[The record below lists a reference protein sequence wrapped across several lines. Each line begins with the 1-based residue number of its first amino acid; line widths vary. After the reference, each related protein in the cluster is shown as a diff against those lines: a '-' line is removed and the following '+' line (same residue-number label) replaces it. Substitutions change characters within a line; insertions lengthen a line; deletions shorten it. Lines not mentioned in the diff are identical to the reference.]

1 MRKEFC
7 NIGGTF
13 RNPFQFTLVKKHVLD
28 HKILNSNELLI
39 AYLTLLGMQRA
50 SNQYDPDY
58 DTPEL
63 RIKLDH
69 FAKAIRTDKGRA
81 SRLLKRLHD
90 AKAIR
95 RYFDQDNHYHVIRIA
110 DKGYVPG
117 IHLKGFWKLF
127 DQLGSIDAV
136 FVYCRLA
143 FSNHQKYYKL
153 VDDVKYFQ
161 CKRYQLAEKCGL
173 GLSKLDGIIDCLICG
188 GYVVKKKLAD
198 SYGRSVLH
206 FSVPNAAQCASNDE
220 TQSYSEIREY
230 LESKCEYLSFQ
241 SLPIHKELDRANYD
255 ARFKPISASYS
266 EYAEYAQNSH
276 LFTDCSSFDHSLI
289 SYESIYSTED
299 KSKEITKNNT
309 HSTIVECSENEQIN
323 HSEKNSSDFVDKV
336 SNVPVKI
343 LEKDS
348 NYCLKTDTLE
358 TEKQFNIICVKR
370 NTEKKSLEI
379 QYSTALKE
387 GRVGDLKAISTQ
399 LANLEHQAIQAEQQ
413 AKQLPVKR
421 EIQKAKNVTYLVDIN
436 EIYKTKDCFDNEC
449 IELTDRQKKFI
460 KSSIDRTVKNNNMRL
475 CKQAVDN
482 LYEEVNFLTQ
492 LTLNRG
498 DSRSFKHLINI
509 YMKTIKANRWRT
521 PDQFDCSGDIFDDN
535 AKHSG
540 EPNMTFVEWDKD
552 PNKNHRKRQ
561 KSSREL
567 MEEVCNEY

>member
-1 MRKEFC
+1 MQNSLATTLKPRSLLASMRKEFC
-7 NIGGTF
+7 NMAATF

-127 DQLGSIDAV
+127 EQLGSIDAV

-299 KSKEITKNNT
+299 ESKEITKNNT

-358 TEKQFNIICVKR
+358 TEKEFNIIYI
-370 NTEKKSLEI
+370 S
-379 QYSTALKE
+379 STL
-387 GRVGDLKAISTQ
+387 R
-399 LANLEHQAIQAEQQ
+399 
-413 AKQLPVKR
+413 
-421 EIQKAKNVTYLVDIN
+421 
-436 EIYKTKDCFDNEC
+436 
-449 IELTDRQKKFI
+449 
-460 KSSIDRTVKNNNMRL
+460 
-475 CKQAVDN
+475 
-482 LYEEVNFLTQ
+482 
-492 LTLNRG
+492 
-498 DSRSFKHLINI
+498 
-509 YMKTIKANRWRT
+509 
-521 PDQFDCSGDIFDDN
+521 
-535 AKHSG
+535 
-540 EPNMTFVEWDKD
+540 
-552 PNKNHRKRQ
+552 
-561 KSSREL
+561 
-567 MEEVCNEY
+567 